1 MKNDTTTM
9 IMVLLVTAAV
19 LGLMLA
25 GSVGPGRAAAAG
37 AGDRT
42 SDGDYIML
50 TGQVTDTSCLVY
62 VIHVPTQTLMV
73 FVPNRT
79 TNTLKLLDFAKLSRV
94 F

>member
-1 MKNDTTTM
+1 MKNENTVM
-9 IMVLLVTAAV
+9 IIVLLATAAV

-25 GSVGPGRAAAAG
+25 GSLGPGRAAAAG

-50 TGQVTDTSCLVY
+50 TGQVTDKSCLVY
-62 VIHVPTQTLMV
+62 VIHVPTRTLIV
-73 FVPNRT
+73 FVPSRT
-79 TNTLKLLDFAKLSRV
+79 TNTLKLLDFAKLNRV